1 MQCDVQGKASAK
13 KAKKQKAAVKAEQAE
28 VGIAA
33 VLERQL
39 QGRETAAVVTQ
50 VMPQQGGQ
58 LSAVKGGGE
67 GQVRGGKAVCDTG
80 E

>member
-13 KAKKQKAAVKAEQAE
+13 KAKKQKAAVNAEQAE
-28 VGIAA
+28 VVIAT
-33 VLERQL
+33 VLVRQL

-58 LSAVKGGGE
+58 LSAVREEEKG
-67 GQVRGGKAVCDTG
+67 R
-80 E
+80 